1 MRAVSSSLTPPL
13 SGILRELAD
22 HIDNRNSL
30 TTLSAVDRAVA
41 EYERRRVRDTF
52 VSEPIFREPGWDILL
67 DLYIMAARG
76 KRVAVSS
83 ACIASNV
90 PATTALRW
98 LAILEGQCLIA
109 RTSDERDQRRIYVQ
123 LTEAGRE
130 LVERCV

>member
-1 MRAVSSSLTPPL
+1 MSALQPPALSL
-13 SGILRELAD
+13 ILRELAD
-22 HIDNRNSL
+22 HIDSKDSVQAPSL
-30 TTLSAVDRAVA
+30 VDRAIA
-41 EYERRRVRDTF
+41 EYERRRARDTF

-76 KRVAVSS
+76 KRVAISS

-98 LAILEGQCLIA
+98 LAILEGESLIGRA
-109 RTSDERDQRRIYVQ
+109 SDDADQRRIYVE
-123 LTEAGRE
+123 LTETGRA

>member
-1 MRAVSSSLTPPL
+1 MSALQPPAL
-13 SGILRELAD
+13 SHILRELAD
-22 HIDNRNSL
+22 HIDSKDSVEA
-30 TTLSAVDRAVA
+30 LSSVDRAIA
-41 EYERRRVRDTF
+41 EYERRRARDTF

-76 KRVAVSS
+76 KRVAISS

-98 LAILEGQCLIA
+98 LAILESELLIERVA
-109 RTSDERDQRRIYVQ
+109 DEADQRRIYVE
-123 LTEAGRE
+123 LTEAGRA